1 MTNSANQAE
10 GYTAIWNGSAG
21 DVWVEM
27 QEQLDR
33 IFAPVEALLAD
44 EVAALAPRSV
54 LDVGCGTGAT
64 TLAAARRLAG
74 GGYSLGIDV
83 SEAMIE
89 TARQR
94 ARREGLGATFVSG
107 DAQRYVFARA
117 SVDLFISRFGVMFFD
132 DFVAAFA
139 NLHHAAREGA
149 QLRFV
154 TWRGPEE
161 NPYMTAAESTAA
173 PFLPDMPVRDPA
185 GPGQFGLADAAR
197 TQGLLQDAGWTE
209 IDHQPIDF
217 ACSLSA
223 SELERYFTRLG
234 PVGTMLQKADAET
247 RARVIEVLQPAFA
260 PFVVGD
266 EVRFTAA
273 CWLVSATAG

>member
-1 MTNSANQAE
+1 MTNAANPAE
-10 GYTAIWNGSAG
+10 GFTAIWNGSAG

-27 QEQLDR
+27 QELLDQM
-33 IFAPVEALLAD
+33 FAPVEALLAE

-74 GGYSLGIDV
+74 GGYALGIDL

-89 TARQR
+89 TAKQR
-94 ARREGLGATFVSG
+94 ARQEGLGATFVAG
-107 DAQRYVFARA
+107 DAQRHVFARA

-132 DFVAAFA
+132 DFVAAFT
-139 NLHHAAREGA
+139 NLRHAARDGA

-154 TWRGPEE
+154 TWRGAEE
-161 NPYMTAAESTAA
+161 NSYMTAAESAAA

-185 GPGQFGLADAAR
+185 GPGQFGLADPVR
-197 TQGLLQDAGWTE
+197 THGLLQDAGWTK
-209 IDHQPIDF
+209 IDHQPVDF
-217 ACSLSA
+217 ACSFPA

-247 RARVIEVLQPAFA
+247 RQRVVDALRPAFE
-260 PFVVGD
+260 PYVVGS